1 MGVEFVEG
9 YGPVQFPDGI
19 SQQEKIDLLSKL
31 PAPETQR
38 VRQFLQG
45 ATMNTADEA
54 EAMVRSQMFGTKFE
68 DELKN
73 IQQKLKVYQ
82 KAYPVES
89 TSYELTGA
97 LAPAALLA
105 PFTAGGSLAAGATTM
120 APQLGRLMA
129 MGAGTGAVTGAA
141 SGEGGLVERGKRA
154 VGGAVEGSL
163 LAPIAQQ
170 AVRATGILFNGLIDT
185 VRRRVGDRGAKV
197 VETEIQKMAD
207 ETGLTADEIVDKVAR
222 GEIMAENATLQDS
235 VRVFA
240 RGGGRAS
247 TVLKEALTRRPPAL
261 RAEAMNELQTGLA
274 GDLDSNILKSYRL
287 GEKELA
293 KVEKELYTGA
303 YAKGGIV
310 NNDMLNA
317 ASDALKRTPESGKAI
332 NEAYQAATG
341 KQPFF
346 RVMPDGEVKW
356 DRMPTLEDME
366 IIRRG
371 VAGAK
376 SAAFTQGKGPVG
388 EALGL
393 AEDALRKQIDASSL
407 ALKNARQTFA
417 DNRLASESF
426 DAGRKVFTKSADE
439 IQYDF
444 ENLAAKSEGAAKAF
458 RAGVMDALRN
468 KASLGAGKTMMQKI
482 EDPAS
487 KEGQILRT
495 IFPQDQI
502 DQMLET
508 VGRASQSQRAAT
520 AILGGSSTAPTL
532 FNANRVGMNISAE
545 EVSGAL
551 SGSPVAIFN
560 VTKKALAKATPTLT
574 DAQREQVARVLVS
587 EDPKFVLNAL
597 KDQSAT
603 KILQD
608 RVAQMFGTARR
619 VLPTAAAIT
628 AGSQGGDIS
637 GGLLGTPRIELT
649 NMAPNRP

>member
-19 SQQEKIDLLSKL
+19 SQEEKINLLSKL
-31 PAPETQR
+31 PSPETQR

-89 TSYELTGA
+89 TSTELAGA
-97 LAPAALLA
+97 LAPAVALA
-105 PFTAGGSLAAGATTM
+105 PFTGGGSM

-154 VGGAVEGSL
+154 IGGAAEGSL
-163 LAPIAQQ
+163 IAPIAQQ
-170 AVRATGILFNGLIDT
+170 AVRAAGILVNGVIDT

-197 VETEIQKMAD
+197 VETEIQRLAN

-222 GEIMAENATLQDS
+222 GEIMAENATLQDA

-240 RGGGRAS
+240 RGGGTAS
-247 TVLKEALTRRPPAL
+247 TILKKALTDRPPAL
-261 RAEAMNELQTGLA
+261 RAQAMNELQTGLA
-274 GDLDSNILKSYRL
+274 GDLDTNILKSYRL
-287 GEKELA
+287 GEQELA
-293 KVEKELYTGA
+293 KVERELYTGA

-310 NNDMLNA
+310 NSDMLNA
-317 ASDALKRTPESGKAI
+317 AADALKRTPESGKAI

-341 KQPFF
+341 KKPFF
-346 RVMPDGEVKW
+346 RVMEDGEVKW

-376 SAAFTQGKGPVG
+376 SAAYTAGKGPVG

-393 AEDALRKQIDASSL
+393 AENALRQQIDNASL

-444 ENLAAKSEGAAKAF
+444 ENLAAKSEAAAKAF

-468 KASLGAGKTMMQKI
+468 KSSIGAGKTLMQKI

-487 KEGQILRT
+487 KEGQILRS

-502 DQMLET
+502 DSMLET

-520 AILGGSSTAPTL
+520 AILGGSSTAPTV
-532 FNANRVGMNISAE
+532 FNQNRVGMNISAQ
-545 EVSGAL
+545 EVSAAL
-551 SGSPVAIFN
+551 NGNIASMLT

-574 DAQREQVARVLVS
+574 DADRARVAQVLVS

-603 KILQD
+603 KMLQD
-608 RVAQMFGTARR
+608 RVAQMFGTTQRL
-619 VLPTAAAIT
+619 LPTATAIT

-637 GGLLGTPRIELT
+637 GGLLGR
-649 NMAPNRP
+649 

>member
-9 YGPVQFPDGI
+9 FGPIEFPDGMT
-19 SQQEKIDLLSKL
+19 QEQKIDALSKL
-31 PAPETQR
+31 PKPETQR
-38 VRQFLQG
+38 IRTLMQG

-54 EAMVRSQMFGTKFE
+54 EALVRSQMYGTKFE

-97 LAPAALLA
+97 LAPAVAMA
-105 PFTAGGSLAAGATTM
+105 PFTGGGSAVVGAANV

-141 SGEGGLVERGKRA
+141 SGEGGVVERSKRA
-154 VGGAVEGSL
+154 VGGAAEGAL
-163 LAPIAQQ
+163 IAPVAQQ
-170 AVRATGILFNGLIDT
+170 AVKAAGILVNGVIDT

-197 VETEIQKMAD
+197 VETEIQRLAD
-207 ETGLTADEIVDKVAR
+207 ETGLTSDEIVDKVAR
-222 GEIMAENATLQDS
+222 GEIMAENATLQDA

-261 RAEAMNELQTGLA
+261 RADAMNELQTGLA

-293 KVEKELYTGA
+293 KVESDLYKGA

-317 ASDALKRTPESGKAI
+317 AADALKRTPNSGQAI
-332 NEAYQAATG
+332 NDAYRSATG
-341 KQPFF
+341 KSPFF
-346 RVMPDGEVKW
+346 KVMEDGEVKW

-371 VAGAK
+371 VASAK
-376 SAAFTQGKGPVG
+376 SSAFSQGSGEVGKNLGAA
-388 EALGL
+388 EY
-393 AEDALRKQIDASSL
+393 ALRTQIDNASL

-468 KASLGAGKTMMQKI
+468 KSSLGAGKTMMQKI

-502 DQMLET
+502 DQMLAT

-520 AILGGSSTAPTL
+520 AILGGSSTAPTV
-532 FNANRVGMNISAE
+532 FNQNRVGMNISAE
-545 EVSGAL
+545 EVAGAL
-551 SGSPVAIFN
+551 NGSPVSMFN
-560 VTKKALAKATPTLT
+560 VAKKALAKATPSLT

-608 RVAQMFGTARR
+608 RVSQMFGTAQR
-619 VLPTAAAIT
+619 VLPTAASIT

-637 GGLLGTPRIELT
+637 GGLLGR
-649 NMAPNRP
+649 